1 MQGTELAKVIEKLPI
16 RQPVTDA
23 YQAENPIGTP
33 RPGKNWQNQR
43 EHLVGW
49 LRELSGPGAY
59 GRKTRTWDAKA
70 AYNHFQCAPG
80 LLWLGEA
87 LGEDPHVVQQ
97 AVLQVKAAPPRAA
110 SQCAAVRR
118 VIPWSR
124 IEHLLSQRRR

>member
-1 MQGTELAKVIEKLPI
+1 MQGTELAKIIERLPG

-23 YQAENPIGTP
+23 YQAENPLGTA
-33 RPGKNWQNQR
+33 RPGKNWRNQR

-59 GRKTRTWDAKA
+59 GRKSRSWDAKA

-87 LGEDPHVVQQ
+87 LGEDPNVVEQ
-97 AVLQVKAAPPRAA
+97 AVMEVKAAPVRAA

-124 IEHLLSQRRR
+124 LEQLLRQI

>member
-1 MQGTELAKVIEKLPI
+1 MQGAELAKIIERLPVQ
-16 RQPVTDA
+16 QPVTDA

-33 RPGKNWQNQR
+33 RPGKNWRNQR

-59 GRKTRTWDAKA
+59 GRQSRAWDAKA

-87 LGEDPHVVQQ
+87 LGEDPDVVKQ
-97 AVLQVKAAPPRAA
+97 AVTEVKAAPARAA

-124 IEHLLSQRRR
+124 IEQLVRQT